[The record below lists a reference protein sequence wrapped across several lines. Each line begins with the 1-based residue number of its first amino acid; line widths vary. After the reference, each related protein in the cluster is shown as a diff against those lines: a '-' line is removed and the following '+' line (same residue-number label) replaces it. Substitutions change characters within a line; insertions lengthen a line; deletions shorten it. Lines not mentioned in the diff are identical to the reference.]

1 MKPISLKIKAF
12 GPYLE
17 EQYIDFTKFYT
28 TNLFLIHGETGSGK
42 TAILDAITYAL
53 YGKSSGG
60 GRGDISQMRCD
71 RADNKTETIVEY
83 EFTIRDVVYRFDR
96 RIRCTA
102 GGKLQVSQN
111 AFIKRNEV
119 YEQLGEN
126 DNQTTVISEAERVI
140 GLNYDQFRQVI
151 ILPQGQFE
159 NFLVAKSDVKE
170 AILNTL
176 FNAEQWSRITNRLWE
191 KSHEMEQT
199 LKSEENLI
207 KNTLNEHK
215 CEDIDMFRTFIKN
228 VEIESEMI
236 DKNIKSFKLIQN
248 QVQVKLEHGKYINSR
263 FDELNNLHRK
273 LNELKSKENDIKT
286 KRKQYADALTALKI
300 KPLYLTYLK
309 SETNYKRR
317 ADYVAVTEK
326 QYNDTVKLCESY
338 VSELEKI
345 KVYQPDY
352 DNKSKLLMKYNELVS
367 VYKNY
372 EIRKTDLNNLRIE
385 SYKMIKTAEDNEKTL
400 QIDNDLRKRLSDE
413 RDYIIEQYSV
423 VLPDLRQRVDE
434 LYKTQKLITEHDK
447 IFTDIK
453 ELNERMKDKNNLL
466 EINREN
472 LNKLKSDYQTK
483 YVLYIANAAAL
494 LADNLQEGVPC
505 PVCGSINHPSP
516 HETNND
522 ESVTSEQ
529 LKSANEKIN
538 KITDNINIISADI
551 EKINIKLQTSNEN
564 LYEIKLMIE
573 NSVTFTHVILNEA
586 EEKLNHAVKECG
598 KLEGIS
604 QQIKNLNEN
613 ITRLNELMKDYEP
626 KKVEL
631 KEKFDLAMAECQAM
645 KLQMDDKI
653 PDSTMLADKI
663 SELSSYVKRYE
674 KALDSATEKYNE
686 TVSLCNRYDE
696 NLKIARDEL
705 KNAES
710 EMTSYH
716 TEYIEMLQTG
726 GFTDIDEFLIALD
739 DSQNAENLER
749 EIKEYDNLQYNLT
762 SNVAS
767 FIELLKAETIHDVE
781 SLSAEL
787 EKITNQLDDYIGKQG
802 LYKNAVINYKKTLD
816 NLDELSKELTI
827 KRAKYEKI
835 NTFATSLNGIRGIGL
850 SRYVLGIM
858 LSAVIHEA
866 NILLQNA
873 HGGRYSLRHTLNSSG
888 RNHKSGLE
896 IEVYDSYTDKT
907 RWAATLSGGEKFLV
921 ALTLSLGLSSV
932 VQLQSGG
939 IKIDAIFVDE
949 GFGTLDPSSVDDALT
964 ILRDINVTRSMVG
977 IISHVELLKSNLE
990 AHIEVEKKRNGS
1002 VLRYKYFT
1010 TQ

>member
-28 TNLFLIHGETGSGK
+28 SNLFLIHGETGSGK

-111 AFIKRNEV
+111 AFIKRNDM

-126 DNQTTVISEAERVI
+126 DNQTTVNSEAERVI

-170 AILNTL
+170 SILNTL

-191 KSHEMEQT
+191 KSREMEQD
-199 LKSEENLI
+199 LKSEENRFKNILI
-207 KNTLNEHK
+207 EHK
-215 CEDIDMFRTFIKN
+215 CEDIEGLRTLITN

-248 QVQVKLEHGKYINSR
+248 QVQVKLEHGKYINSK
-263 FDELNNLHRK
+263 FNELNDLQRK
-273 LNELKSKENDIKT
+273 LNELKLTENDIKI
-286 KRKQYADALTALKI
+286 KRKQYSDALTALKI
-300 KPLYLTYLK
+300 KPVYLAYQN
-309 SETNYKRR
+309 SEINNKRRTNYVL
-317 ADYVAVTEK
+317 DTEK
-326 QYNDTVKLCESY
+326 QYNESVKMCESHA
-338 VSELEKI
+338 SELEKI
-345 KVYQPDY
+345 KVYQSDY
-352 DNKSKLLMKYNELVS
+352 DKKSKLLIKYNELVS
-367 VYKNY
+367 LYKNY
-372 EIRKTDLNNLRIE
+372 EIRKTDANNFRIE

-400 QIDNDLRKRLSDE
+400 QRDTEMRQRLSDE
-413 RDYIIEQYSV
+413 RDYIIDQYST

-434 LYKTQKLITEHDK
+434 LHKTQKLITERDK
-447 IFTDIK
+447 IVDEIK
-453 ELNERMKDKNNLL
+453 ELNERLKDKNNLL
-466 EINREN
+466 KINNDNFE
-472 LNKLKSDYQTK
+472 LLKVDYQTK
-483 YVLYIANAAAL
+483 YEAYIANTAAV
-494 LADNLQEGVPC
+494 LADNLKEDEPC
-505 PVCGSINHPSP
+505 PVCGSTNHPAP
-516 HETNND
+516 HGTGND

-529 LKSANEKIN
+529 LKLTNQKIN
-538 KITDNINIISADI
+538 KISENINLISADI
-551 EKINIKLQTSNEN
+551 EKINIKVQLSNEN
-564 LYEIKLMIE
+564 LYEIKILME
-573 NSVTFTHVILNEA
+573 NSTPFTHVILSEA

-613 ITRLNELMKDYEP
+613 LMRLNELVKNYEP
-626 KKVEL
+626 KKLEL
-631 KEKFDLAMAECQAM
+631 KEKFDLAMADCQAM
-645 KLQMDDKI
+645 KRQMDDNI
-653 PDSTMLADKI
+653 TDSVMLTNQI
-663 SELSSYVKRYE
+663 SELSLYVKRYE
-674 KALDSATEKYNE
+674 KALESVTVKYNE
-686 TVSLCNRYDE
+686 SVSLCNRYGE

-705 KNAES
+705 QNAES
-710 EMTSYH
+710 EMNFNR
-716 TEYIEMLQTG
+716 TEYIEMLQSS
-726 GFTDIDEFLIALD
+726 GFSDNDEFLTALEN
-739 DSQNAENLER
+739 SQNAENLER
-749 EIKEYDNLQYNLT
+749 EIKEYDNLHYNLT
-762 SNVAS
+762 SNTA
-767 FIELLKAETIHDVE
+767 ELTESLKSETIHDVD

-787 EKITNQLDDYIGKQG
+787 DKITSELDDYIGKQG
-802 LYKNAVINYKKTLD
+802 LYKNAVINYKKTLND
-816 NLDELSKELTI
+816 LEQMTEKLII
-827 KRAKYEKI
+827 KRDKYEKI

-850 SRYVLGIM
+850 SRYVLGVM

-866 NILLQNA
+866 NILLKNA

-939 IKIDAIFVDE
+939 IKIDAIFIDE

-977 IISHVELLKSNLE
+977 IISHVEFLKSNLD
-990 AHIEVEKKRNGS
+990 AHIEVEKRRNGS
-1002 VLRYKYFT
+1002 VLRYKYIT
-1010 TQ
+1010 AQ